1 MAPERSIDILQ
12 SIRSRYVRAKALLYA
27 QQALAAVV
35 VGSIILYKW
44 QLEVPLL
51 AAAAITVILGG
62 ILYFILRWRSTR
74 QTDLRQVARHLNRNY
89 PQLEDSAELLLRP
102 AGDLNLLEQLQQH
115 KVAEKLQQLY
125 PENRKVF
132 HLNPTVTRVALAA
145 GLVLA
150 LLILY
155 LPNASL
161 ATSPADPKIQVDFP
175 DATAVPADTAVRI
188 EKIEITVAPPAY
200 TGKPAYKPAKPNLR
214 VEQGATVS
222 WRITT
227 NKPAANLQLAL
238 NDDLPVNFKYSNGN
252 VYTLARIF
260 TAPALY
266 TINLNGLKSAFYTLK
281 IIPDEAPAI
290 QISKPK
296 QYTGIRF
303 GEPQRVTLQAQLSD
317 DYGIREANLVA
328 TVAKG
333 SGEAVK
339 FREEKI
345 SLGLNGTRRSF
356 NASKTLNL
364 KQLGMTYGDELYFYV
379 QAWDNHRGYT
389 RSETYLVQIEDTA
402 VIEAAFDMSMGVNP
416 VPAYFRSQRQII
428 IDTEKL
434 LAEQNSI
441 SKTTFEE
448 RSNNLGIDQK
458 LLRLRYGKFLGE
470 ESESGIGPGG
480 GIPEG
485 EEGHQQEEHTTGD
498 GHDHAASGNQNNPE
512 ALLDP
517 YIHKH
522 DQEGEATIF
531 EPAVKAKLKGAL
543 AQMWEAELRLRTH
556 QPKEALPYEY
566 RALRMLKDVQQ
577 STRAYVAKTGFEA
590 PPLKEP
596 ELRLTGELN
605 KITPLSEQQTIK
617 EAVPLPHTRAALA
630 WLARYKQN
638 GKYKPTDAQVL
649 ELAGQELAKQA
660 TEKPGRYL
668 RALQNVRTLISDIN
682 NREMLCK
689 TCLLTAEQAW
699 VALLPP
705 AAQTPQ
711 QQTTARSKLSVEYR
725 KKLKEQ

>member
-1 MAPERSIDILQ
+1 MVQEQSIDILQ

-27 QQALAAVV
+27 QQALAAVA

-44 QLEVPLL
+44 HLEVPLL
-51 AAAAITVILGG
+51 AAAFIIILGG
-62 ILYFILRWRSTR
+62 ILYFILRWRSTN
-74 QTDLRQVARHLNRNY
+74 QTDLHQVARHLNRNY
-89 PQLEDSAELLLRP
+89 PQLEDSTELLLRP
-102 AGDLNLLEQLQQH
+102 AGDLNLLERLQQH
-115 KVAEKLQQLY
+115 KTAEKLQQLY

-132 HLNPTVTRVALAA
+132 HLNPTVSRVALAI
-145 GLVLA
+145 GLALA

-161 ATSPADPKIQVDFP
+161 ATNPAAATVRVAFP
-175 DATAVPADTAVRI
+175 DAPAVPADTAVVI

-200 TGKPAYKPAKPNLR
+200 TGKPAYKPTQPNLR
-214 VEQGATVS
+214 IEQGATVS

-227 NKPAANLQLAL
+227 NKQADKLQLAL
-238 NDDLPVNFKYSNGN
+238 NENLPLDFANSSNN
-252 VYTLARIF
+252 VYTLARSFI
-260 TAPALY
+260 TPALY
-266 TINLNGLKSAFYTLK
+266 TINLNGLKSAFYTLE

-290 QISKPK
+290 QINKPQ
-296 QYTGIRF
+296 QYTEIQF
-303 GEPQRVTLQAQLSD
+303 GEPQRVTLQADISD
-317 DYGIREANLVA
+317 DYGIREANLIA

-345 SLGLNGTRRSF
+345 GLGLNGIRRSF

-402 VIEAAFDMSMGVNP
+402 VVTSDFDMTAGVNP

-470 ESESGIGPGG
+470 EASSGIGPGG
-480 GIPEG
+480 GIPPG
-485 EEGHQQEEHTTGD
+485 KEGHQEEEHTADD
-498 GHDHAASGNQNNPE
+498 GHDHAASGNQNNAE

-556 QPKEALPYEY
+556 KPKEALPYEY
-566 RALRMLKDVQQ
+566 KALRMLKDVQQ

-596 ELRLTGELN
+596 ELRMTGELD
-605 KITPLSEQQTIK
+605 KINPLSERQTIK
-617 EAVPLPHTRAALA
+617 DAVQLPHTRAALA
-630 WLARYKQN
+630 WLAGYKQN
-638 GKYKPTDAQVL
+638 GTYKPTDAQVL
-649 ELAGQELAKQA
+649 ELAGRELAKQA
-660 TEKPGRYL
+660 TNEPGHYL
-668 RALQNVRTLISDIN
+668 RALQDVRTLISDIN
-682 NREMLCK
+682 NRKTLCK
-689 TCLLTAEQAW
+689 ACLVTAEQAW

-705 AAQTPQ
+705 AKQTPQ
-711 QQTTARSKLSVEYR
+711 QQISARSKLAVEYR
-725 KKLKEQ
+725 KRLKEQ